1 MSLFSPDDDHQPLL
15 YVRGHGLFAA
25 HVIVAVFVISMIVTA
40 LLSGLGVAAWFVWLP
55 FESERVLS
63 GEFWR
68 VLTYGLVNPPSL
80 RFAINMVMMVWFGRE
95 VEKFLGRRTFL
106 KLYSGIYLLPP
117 VLFTLV
123 GLARPSAFAGEV
135 GSLAVFVAFATLYPN
150 AALLFNLLAKWVAII
165 LVAIFALIAIANR
178 SVEGLVMLAATSGF
192 AWLFIRHE
200 QGHFN
205 LPRLGLPRPRGRAPA
220 TNARGPAR
228 PKVAAPAP
236 DFMAEADALL
246 DKIARDGIDSLTADE
261 RRRLDA
267 ARERLRQRG
276 RG

>member
-1 MSLFSPDDDHQPLL
+1 MSLFSTDNDHQPLL
-15 YVRGHGLFAA
+15 YVRGHGLFAT
-25 HVIVAVFVISMIVTA
+25 HVLVGVFVISMILTA
-40 LLSGLGVAAWFVWLP
+40 LLSGLRVDAWFAWLP
-55 FESERVLS
+55 FESERVLR

-68 VLTYGLVNPPSL
+68 VLTYGLVNPPSIS
-80 RFAINMVMMVWFGRE
+80 FAISMVMMVWFGRE
-95 VEKFLGRRTFL
+95 VEKFLGWRTFL

-117 VLFTLV
+117 VLFTLI
-123 GLARPSAFAGEV
+123 GLARPSAFAGEI

-150 AALLFNLLAKWVAII
+150 AVLLFNLLAKWVALI
-165 LVAIFALIAIANR
+165 LVAIYALIAISNR
-178 SVEGLVMLAATSGF
+178 SLEGLVMLAATSGF

-200 QGHFN
+200 QGHFQ
-205 LPRLGLPRPRGRAPA
+205 LPRLRLPQARTRAPA
-220 TNARGPAR
+220 PTARGPAR
-228 PKVAAPAP
+228 AKPPAAGP

-246 DKIARDGIDSLTADE
+246 DKIARDGIDSLTTDE